1 MKDLQKAIEEIV
13 RETMQEVES
22 LMKSTPPNFAYNEVM
37 NTIYKQR
44 STKLTQLI
52 TSREQEI
59 GEEAVRGFVEF
70 NKGRLRTQSF
80 NVEQLKQLYFDD
92 VESALEY
99 LAQQKENK

>member
-37 NTIYKQR
+37 NTIYKQQ

-59 GEEAVRGFVEF
+59 REEAAQEF
-70 NKGRLRTQSF
+70 LEWYAKDYPDGVWRDGAIIMR
-80 NVEQLKQLYFDD
+80 
-92 VESALEY
+92 EY

>member
-1 MKDLQKAIEEIV
+1 MKDLQKAIEDIV

-37 NTIYKQR
+37 DTIYKQR

-59 GEEAVRGFVEF
+59 ADDLIKLIRHHQEYDNEFDEAMVNTEYFV
-70 NKGRLRTQSF
+70 GI
-80 NVEQLKQLYFDD
+80 
-92 VESALEY
+92 LEKY
-99 LAQQKENK
+99 KLKENK

>member
-1 MKDLQKAIEEIV
+1 MKNLQQAIEEILN
-13 RETMQEVES
+13 RNIQFEV
-22 LMKSTPPNFAYNEVM
+22 NFERADDPTGDIV
-37 NTIYKQR
+37 YKGDLI
-44 STKLTQLI
+44 KELTQLI

-59 GEEAVRGFVEF
+59 REEAVRGFVEF

-99 LAQQKENK
+99 LSQQKENK